1 MRKPPRQ
8 TVIRVSHSLHSE
20 GSCCRQSPGMLPMSG
35 VYLVFYIPWKT
46 HSPPPVS
53 LWPQGPHLSD
63 AESPGVQSEGHL
75 SLRHRHPSFSSVT
88 QSCQTLCNLMNHS
101 TPGFPVHHQLPE
113 FTQTHVHRVSDTIQ
127 TISSSAVPFSSC
139 LQSFPASESFPISHF
154 FTSGGQSIGVS
165 ASAPVLPMNTQD

>member
-1 MRKPPRQ
+1 
-8 TVIRVSHSLHSE
+8 
-20 GSCCRQSPGMLPMSG
+20 MSG

-101 TPGFPVHHQLPE
+101 TPGFPVL
-113 FTQTHVHRVSDTIQ
+113 F
-127 TISSSAVPFSSC
+127 
-139 LQSFPASESFPISHF
+139 L
-154 FTSGGQSIGVS
+154 GG
-165 ASAPVLPMNTQD
+165 